1 MYVRVAV
8 TGGVAIGISMSLS
21 RQIDA
26 VDTHMHC
33 VTDSVV
39 TPVFSR
45 QSREYIRLLSSSSL
59 QSMHL
64 QTIHEWSIY
73 ADDMH

>member
-39 TPVFSR
+39 TPMFSK
-45 QSREYIRLLSSSSL
+45 SGEYIRLLSLSL
-59 QSMHL
+59 MQSLHL
-64 QTIHEWSIY
+64 QTVHEGSMY
-73 ADDMH
+73 DEDMH